1 MNSDKSYTDSHT
13 MQGKG
18 AQYNEHYGTDR
29 WYRSLWLREQQVL
42 KDFVETYFNG
52 RQIHLLDF
60 ACGTGRICGFLEP
73 YVIDAVGV
81 DVSQSMLEIA
91 KQNLKRTELIR
102 ADLTNEAVLIGR
114 KFNLI
119 TAFRFFLN
127 AEPSLRKAALRAIV
141 PLLAPDGYFV
151 FNNHRNRTSPL
162 VRLKYGRRHKTRN
175 FMSMR
180 EMHEMVN
187 EFGLEI
193 VRIYPVGF
201 LPLPGIKLPPAVNN
215 IIDGIAARLECLRDY
230 SESPIAVCRF
240 ALPICRDR
248 RAGVHEE

>member
-13 MQGKG
+13 MEWKG
-18 AQYNEHYGTDR
+18 AQYKEHYDTDR
-29 WYRSLWLREQQVL
+29 WYRSLWLREQKAL
-42 KDFVETYFNG
+42 KDIVETYFKG

-73 YVIDAVGV
+73 WVADAVGV
-81 DVSQSMLEIA
+81 DVSQSMLDIA
-91 KQNLKRTELIR
+91 GQNLKRTKLIR
-102 ADLTNEAVLIGR
+102 ADITNQPVLAGR

-127 AEPSLRKAALRAIV
+127 AEPALRKAALRAIV
-141 PLLAPDGYFV
+141 PLLATDGLLV

-180 EMHEMVN
+180 EMREMVN
-187 EFGLEI
+187 EFGLNI

-201 LPLPGIKLPPAVNN
+201 LPLPGIKLPPAANN
-215 IIDGIAARLECLRDY
+215 IIDGFASRFKCLSDY
-230 SESPIAVCRF
+230 SESPIAVCRL
-240 ALPICRDR
+240 A
-248 RAGVHEE
+248 